1 MSRTREPFRD
11 RDGCPIKILTSRDP
25 RQLKDRRGQINMRRH
40 RILDPAFRNPRTPNE
55 KRHAYIL
62 FKTTGLSGRQ
72 PVLTNMEP
80 IVGGVDDISIIQF
93 LTLFDARYE
102 RIHQLVHALQGA
114 ETRAVEVVVVIHD
127 RLILLRQIPDPTHA
141 TGLVGIEVLVPG
153 DFDILE
159 EMLVSLEWDRGG
171 HDGDFS
177 SQCSSWIH
185 VGMRSDGGDGEE
197 EGSFTLESIIEEAE
211 CLFCDH
217 VGCVVALVTYGGIL
231 VALIGGVEVGVG
243 VGVEE
248 EVGTIETI
256 DVRAMVIVDCVC
268 IEEFAGVVGV
278 ITGLLQPDGEEVVV
292 EAPVDKLGI
301 SAYKLSI
308 YHVRYM
314 PKNCPCCP

>member
-1 MSRTREPFRD
+1 
-11 RDGCPIKILTSRDP
+11 
-25 RQLKDRRGQINMRRH
+25 
-40 RILDPAFRNPRTPNE
+40 
-55 KRHAYIL
+55 
-62 FKTTGLSGRQ
+62 
-72 PVLTNMEP
+72 
-80 IVGGVDDISIIQF
+80 
-93 LTLFDARYE
+93 
-102 RIHQLVHALQGA
+102 
-114 ETRAVEVVVVIHD
+114 VVVVIHD
-127 RLILLRQIPDPTHA
+127 RLILLRQIPDPTHT

-177 SQCSSWIH
+177 SQCSPGIH

-308 YHVRYM
+308 
-314 PKNCPCCP
+314 